1 MHDGYWGLK
10 SMLVAGLWVVFMRYL
25 PTDSFILL
33 YLQFTRILSLLFLM
47 YQAFM
52 MVAVAY
58 EIN

>member
-1 MHDGYWGLK
+1 MIVL
-10 SMLVAGLWVVFMRYL
+10 GLWVVFMRYL
-25 PTDSFILL
+25 PTDTFILL